1 MRISRQDFFKMC
13 GLGFIG
19 AAAVARQA
27 RATPPSDIILDF
39 NNDTKELKVN
49 CVHHTLNEKV
59 HFIKTIVIYLDD
71 KQYLTRTYT
80 DQTNKEAQIDT
91 IKIKD
96 AKPGSKIGVEGI
108 CNIRGSKK
116 VEMTVK

>member
-1 MRISRQDFFKMC
+1 MRISRQDFFKAC
-13 GLGFIG
+13 GLGLMT
-19 AAAVARQA
+19 AAFAGKAF
-27 RATPPSDIILDF
+27 ATPPSDILLEF
-39 NNDTKELKVN
+39 NNETKELKVN
-49 CVHHTLNEKV
+49 CLHQTLNEKI
-59 HFIKTIVIYLDD
+59 HFIKTINIFLDGED
-71 KQYLTRTYT
+71 YLTRGYS

-116 VEMTVK
+116 VKMTVK

>member
-59 HFIKTIVIYLDD
+59 HFIKTIAVQLDGED
-71 KQYLTRTYT
+71 YLTRAYS
-80 DQTNKEAQIDT
+80 DQTYKEAQIDT
-91 IKIKD
+91 IKVKD
-96 AKPGSKIGVEGI
+96 AKKGSRIGVEGI
-108 CNIRGSKK
+108 CSIKGSKK
-116 VEMTVK
+116 VELTVK